1 MGKPKL
7 TLDEILDIVLPMIKQ
22 GQVEVPS
29 FKDWVSNVRQE
40 IRVNPRVQMKD
51 SRRRNWNGE

>member
-29 FKDWVSNVRQE
+29 FKDWVSNVSKE
-40 IRVNPRVQMKD
+40 IRANPRVQMKD